1 MAARRLELSVL
12 PERFAVCRLGLS
24 SPLPAWLPDKGF
36 VCVTRTADELSIV
49 CDQACVPSSVKSQRG
64 RAILSVH
71 GPVEFSEV
79 GVLAA
84 LAVPVADAGISIFV
98 VSTFDTD
105 HLIVAEEDLG
115 RTIAALTAA
124 GHKIHRTS
132 GR

>member
-1 MAARRLELSVL
+1 MPSRRLDLSVL

-24 SPLPAWLPDKGF
+24 SPLPAWLPDEGF

-49 CDQACVPSSVKSQRG
+49 CDEACVPSSVKSQRG

-71 GPVEFSEV
+71 GPVEFSEI

-84 LAVPVADAGISIFV
+84 LAVPLADAGISIFV
-98 VSTFDTD
+98 VSTYNTD

-115 RTIAALTAA
+115 RTIAALNAA